1 LEADMISLVVP
12 THNRAHTLRR
22 VAPSY
27 FTQDGV
33 DEVVFVDDGGQDD
46 TADVIARIASMH
58 PEVRWQLL
66 RNEQRQGAAQARNI
80 GVQACRNEY
89 VLFCDDDEYL
99 EPGYARICLAKLTQY
114 GAGAVSGRRVYMND
128 DETPEQAVRRFGE
141 GLRSSAPFR
150 RLACEYVNGARF
162 TGDLQLPITN
172 AVILT
177 RRALLIMH
185 PFDPSYIQGNGYREE
200 SDFQMNLYVHG
211 HDIWVTNDTHS
222 IHLPASVVR
231 NTGSRNSP
239 WFRIYWQNRYTRH
252 FFGKY
257 YAAYARRLGLSSPR
271 SVALAAFFV
280 FSLYKEFLHPTLRRL
295 ALSLRARPPEI
306 AAVR

>member
-1 LEADMISLVVP
+1 MISLVVP

-27 FTQDGV
+27 FTQEDV
-33 DEVVFVDDGGQDD
+33 DEIIFVDDGGHDD
-46 TADVIARIASMH
+46 TAEVLARIAAMH
-58 PEVRWQLL
+58 PQMRWQLL
-66 RNEQRQGAAQARNI
+66 RNETRHGAAQARNL
-80 GVQACRNEY
+80 GVQACRNDY

-99 EPGYARICLAKLTQY
+99 EPGYARTCLAKLTHY
-114 GAGAVSGRRVYMND
+114 GAGAVSGRRVYMEDD
-128 DETPEQAVRRFGE
+128 DESPQQAVRRFGH
-141 GLRSSAPFR
+141 GLRKSAPFR

-162 TGDLQLPITN
+162 SGDLQLPITN

-177 RRALLIMH
+177 RRALLVMH
-185 PFDPSYIQGNGYREE
+185 PFDESYVEGNGYREE
-200 SDFQMNLYVHG
+200 SDFQMNLFVHG

-231 NTGSRNSP
+231 NVGARTSR
-239 WFRIYWQNRYTRH
+239 WHRLYWQNHYTRH

-257 YAAYARRLGLSSPR
+257 YIAYARRLGLWSPR

-280 FSLYKEFLHPTLRRL
+280 FSLYKEFLHPPLRRA
-295 ALSLRARPPEI
+295 ALSWRARAPEV
-306 AAVR
+306 AAAR